1 MDRDAIYRKPLHEL
15 DLTGLAELCA
25 NVARHVSADTK
36 QSDMAHA
43 LRMEWLQL
51 GVKHS
56 LDHGETEPE
65 KSLKKRMV
73 EFLAGVPTWMS
84 KGL

>member
-1 MDRDAIYRKPLHEL
+1 MDRENIYRKPLHEV

-43 LRMEWLQL
+43 LRMEWVQL
-51 GVKHS
+51 GLKHL
-56 LDHGETEPE
+56 LDHGNTEPE
-65 KSLKKRMV
+65 KSLRKRML
-73 EFLAGVPTWMS
+73 EFLVEVPSWMLS
-84 KGL
+84 GL